1 MVAVAYRRWSF
12 TTGSNC
18 RALTGNAL
26 VFWIGGRLW
35 EVVAYEKWSH
45 MEVRLLLNATFLV
58 QLRQIIRIKYQFC
71 NPYITSYARL
81 TCMQWLFKNTSN
93 SCRVPVYKVHFIM
106 TTVINLHPENK
117 SERRSIICL
126 LHIEP
131 IKFACNINT
140 LH

>member
-12 TTGSNC
+12 TTCSNC
-18 RALTGNAL
+18 RALTGNVL

-45 MEVRLLLNATFLV
+45 MEVRLNLNAIFLL
-58 QLRQIIRIKYQFC
+58 QFGQIIEIKYQFC
-71 NPYITSYARL
+71 NPYITSYALL
-81 TCMQWLFKNTSN
+81 TCMQWPFKNTSN

-106 TTVINLHPENK
+106 TTVISLHPENK
-117 SERRSIICL
+117 SELRSIIYL
-126 LHIEP
+126 LHIER

>member
-1 MVAVAYRRWSF
+1 M
-12 TTGSNC
+12 G
-18 RALTGNAL
+18 
-26 VFWIGGRLW
+26 GGRLR
-35 EVVAYEKWSH
+35 EVVAHGGSTAFECHISGAITPNYFK
-45 MEVRLLLNATFLV
+45 
-58 QLRQIIRIKYQFC
+58 FC

-81 TCMQWLFKNTSN
+81 TSMQWPFKNTSN

>member
-18 RALTGNAL
+18 RALTGNVL

-45 MEVRLLLNATFLV
+45 MEVRLNLNAIFLV
-58 QLRQIIRIKYQFC
+58 QFGQIIKIKYQFC
-71 NPYITSYARL
+71 NPYITSYALL

-93 SCRVPVYKVHFIM
+93 SCRVPVYKAYFIM
-106 TTVINLHPENK
+106 STVISLHPENK
-117 SERRSIICL
+117 SELRSIICL
-126 LHIEP
+126 LHIEL
-131 IKFACNINT
+131 I
-140 LH
+140 